1 MEPRWLAVICKK
13 SVDKMEALLS
23 GALAPPQAS
32 RSLPGEAGQA
42 GAPLMKHTSSTQG
55 SFLGPSPVQVQTPE
69 RLQLRAGNRPKVQS
83 DLGTPWNQVWKLI
96 LKINPFAFV
105 EWMFSSFS
113 ITVGLVS

>member
-13 SVDKMEALLS
+13 PVDKMEALLN

-42 GAPLMKHTSSTQG
+42 GAPLIKDTSSTQG

-69 RLQLRAGNRPKVQS
+69 QLQLRAGNRPEVQS

-105 EWMFSSFS
+105 ECMFSSFS
-113 ITVGLVS
+113 MTVGLVN